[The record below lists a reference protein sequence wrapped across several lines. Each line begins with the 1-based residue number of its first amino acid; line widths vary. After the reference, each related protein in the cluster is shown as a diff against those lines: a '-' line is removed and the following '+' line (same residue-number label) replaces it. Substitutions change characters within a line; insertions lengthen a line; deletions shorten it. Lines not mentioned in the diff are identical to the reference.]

1 MGFEGR
7 RGASHLLHLLG
18 PQQRDPGGG
27 WSRDV
32 SCCPSAFR
40 SLAVPQHSLSVPQ
53 HSGVL
58 VFPHTG
64 SFEIEIN
71 KQLVFSKLECKGF
84 PFEEDVIEAVQKA
97 HDGKP
102 LEKITK
108 SHKTCVIH

>member
-1 MGFEGR
+1 RPAFLGR
-7 RGASHLLHLLG
+7 RSWAS
-18 PQQRDPGGG
+18 RGGEVRPIF
-27 WSRDV
+27 SIFSV

-108 SHKTCVIH
+108 SHKTCVIY